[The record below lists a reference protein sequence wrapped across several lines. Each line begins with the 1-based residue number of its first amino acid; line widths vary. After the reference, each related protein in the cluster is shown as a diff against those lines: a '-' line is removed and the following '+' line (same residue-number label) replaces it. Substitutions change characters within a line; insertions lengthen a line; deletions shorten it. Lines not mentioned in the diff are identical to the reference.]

1 MGRKGIG
8 KLSVF
13 SIADRVHVYT
23 VSSTTSMSGLEISVN
38 ALREAIMS
46 NVSYHPSEV
55 VVPDEYQRQGTTIL
69 LTDLKS
75 KRADLTVSALRKRL
89 ARRFD
94 VLDQKE
100 PDNGGFAIIV
110 NGTRITYED
119 RQELKNLDFIWEF
132 GRRTLDGKYSVRAW
146 EGTLEARPWWV
157 LVAGCALWFGVRGYG
172 GVPGFVILG
181 GSWSGSPVVS
191 VVQGRSC
198 WRAWPS
204 GGLPPAVAQAWR

>member
-1 MGRKGIG
+1 MREVEPAALHISDPKVGHLNELRIG
-8 KLSVF
+8 LPLGVLSDPP
-13 SIADRVHVYT
+13 DR
-23 VSSTTSMSGLEISVN
+23 
-38 ALREAIMS
+38 
-46 NVSYHPSEV
+46 
-55 VVPDEYQRQGTTIL
+55 
-69 LTDLKS
+69 
-75 KRADLTVSALRKRL
+75 
-89 ARRFD
+89 
-94 VLDQKE
+94 
-100 PDNGGFAIIV
+100 
-110 NGTRITYED
+110 
-119 RQELKNLDFIWEF
+119 
-132 GRRTLDGKYSVRAW
+132 KYSVRAW